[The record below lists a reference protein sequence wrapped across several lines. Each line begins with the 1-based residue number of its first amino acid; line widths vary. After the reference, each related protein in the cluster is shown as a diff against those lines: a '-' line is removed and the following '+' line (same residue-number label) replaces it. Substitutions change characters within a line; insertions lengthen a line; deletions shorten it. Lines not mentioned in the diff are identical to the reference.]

1 MSSAHAT
8 RAGAKAPK
16 LSPLLRSAF
25 EVLEHGLWHFLRSD
39 TSVDMKFAM
48 MHIDQSIELLLKE
61 RVRQGGKSIYK
72 NPKETISIW
81 EAYRILEQDLGCKI
95 PEKPD
100 LELLHEERNTIQHK
114 YSNPSAEDT
123 AFQVERAILFINRFC
138 KDELKINL
146 SDHIAAE
153 HLEKVLP

>member
-1 MSSAHAT
+1 MPQCDCGG
-8 RAGAKAPK
+8 R
-16 LSPLLRSAF
+16 
-25 EVLEHGLWHFLRSD
+25 D
-39 TSVDMKFAM
+39 D
-48 MHIDQSIELLLKE
+48 E

-72 NPKETISIW
+72 NPKETISTW

-100 LELLHEERNTIQHK
+100 LELIHEERNTIQHK

-123 AFQVERAILFINRFC
+123 AFHVERAILFINRFC
-138 KDELKINL
+138 KDELKVNL
-146 SDHIAAE
+146 SDHVAAE